1 MGLQGRGQCWK
12 QGEHLRGSCNNSRHD
27 TKAALT
33 KVVEVKMGKE
43 RTFRIRFKVEST
55 GFTGRW

>member
-27 TKAALT
+27 TKAAL
-33 KVVEVKMGKE
+33 KKAVEVKMGKE
-43 RTFRIRFKVEST
+43 NIQDTFQGRVNRIY
-55 GFTGRW
+55 